1 MGDRGISHMDTT
13 ELFEHYGTARRVRQ
27 WTTVI
32 ERVEPVALGRAAD
45 EHADRATFG
54 QAAVRVGHLAGG
66 FADEGF
72 DTRVEE

>member
-1 MGDRGISHMDTT
+1 MAGKGIGHMDTT

-27 WTTVI
+27 WTTVVD
-32 ERVEPVALGRAAD
+32 RMEPVALGRAAD
-45 EHADRATFG
+45 ERAGMATFD